1 MNFVTVKIGYS
12 ELDPITHLPTI
23 QALNPIEGDSDF
35 ENFGQTAYYGP
46 IGLTSL
52 PYQANDDGYCE
63 GLVVRDVAGLNG
75 ALVGYRD
82 DRSATIYGQLS
93 PGDTCVHS
101 TGPNKAAQL
110 LLKEERKVAA
120 LITKDSNGKDIG
132 ISIDGTDNSI
142 TIFGFDCAIKL
153 SSEGIF
159 LATGANCLS
168 LKSDGTFHANF
179 GKGILGG
186 DGITPGLPIVSGPIA
201 MGLVANQS
209 TGWFVEAF
217 PI

>member
-52 PYQANDDGYCE
+52 PYQASDDGYCE

-101 TGPNKAAQL
+101 TGPNLAAQL
-110 LLKEERKVAA
+110 LLKEERKQAA
-120 LITKDSNGKDIG
+120 LITKDSNGKDVG

-142 TIFGFDCAIKL
+142 TIFGFGCAIKL
-153 SSEGIF
+153 SSEGINLAAGSYSIQLTSDGKF
-159 LATGANCLS
+159 LANAAQGY
-168 LKSDGTFHANF
+168 
-179 GKGILGG
+179 LGG
-186 DGITPGLPIVSGPIA
+186 AAVALNGIVYGLHLGAEPA
-201 MGLVANQS
+201 GLNVFS
-209 TGWFVEAF
+209 TSWFVQ
-217 PI
+217 P